1 MSQDLQTLL
10 QKYTHSTISNDEYQ
24 LLKAMLK
31 DASDKQIEDVLSVL
45 WHTYEH
51 KDSTPPGDF
60 EALASKLGIR
70 KENRIRPIFIQIAK
84 IAAIFIL
91 FIFAGYYVLK
101 TSSRDTFMPNRPMLV
116 EVRSGEKAEIIL
128 PDGSKVFL
136 NAASTLSY
144 APDFGHK
151 TREVTINGEAY
162 LEVAK
167 DEHKPF
173 LVHTESIEIEVLGT
187 KFNVNAYDDL
197 NTIETTLLEGS
208 VRLRTKGNEVIS
220 TVMTPYHKVIYDK
233 EKHQLSAKQ
242 TNTEFETAWTRGE
255 LVLRS
260 STLHEVINKLEK
272 RYGVDIEIIGDSSHL
287 GSFTGSFKEDNVYKV
302 LDILSL
308 HYNFTIQQSQEKI
321 NIQLR

>member
-1 MSQDLQTLL
+1 MGQDLETLL
-10 QKYTHSTISNDEYQ
+10 QKYTHSTINNDEYK
-24 LLKAMLK
+24 LLKEMLK

-45 WHTYEH
+45 WDTYENNG
-51 KDSTPPGDF
+51 STPPGNF
-60 EALASKLGIR
+60 EALAGKLGIR
-70 KENRIRPIFIQIAK
+70 KEKRIRPIFIQLAK

-91 FIFAGYYVLK
+91 FLFAGYYLLK
-101 TSSRDTFMPNRPMLV
+101 INNQDIFLHNSSMLV
-116 EVRSGEKAEIIL
+116 EVKSGEKAEIVL

-144 APDFGHK
+144 APDFGRT
-151 TREVTINGEAY
+151 TREVTIKGEAY

-173 LVHTESIEIEVLGT
+173 LVQTESIEIEVLGT

-208 VRLRTKGNEVIS
+208 VRLRTKGKEPLS

-233 EKHQLSAKQ
+233 EKHKLSAKQ

-260 STLHEVINKLEK
+260 SNLQEVMKKLEK
-272 RYGVDIEIIGDSSHL
+272 RYGVTIEIIGDSSHL

-321 NIQLR
+321 NIRLR

>member
-10 QKYTHSTISNDEYQ
+10 QKYTHSTINNDEYQ
-24 LLKAMLK
+24 LLKEMLK

-45 WHTYEH
+45 WDTYENNAA
-51 KDSTPPGDF
+51 TPPGDF
-60 EALASKLGIR
+60 NDLADKLGIR
-70 KENRIRPIFIQIAK
+70 NENRIRSIFIQIAK

-91 FIFAGYYVLK
+91 FLFAGYYLLK
-101 TSSRDTFMPNRPMLV
+101 TSSQDIFLNSPVLV
-116 EVRSGEKAEIIL
+116 EVKSGEKAEIIL

-151 TREVTINGEAY
+151 TREVTIHGEAY

-167 DEHKPF
+167 DEQKPF
-173 LVHTESIEIEVLGT
+173 LVHTASIEIEVLGT

-208 VRLRTKGNEVIS
+208 VRLRTKGNEVLS

-233 EKHQLSAKQ
+233 EKHKLSATQ

-260 STLHEVINKLEK
+260 SKLHEVMNKLEK

-287 GSFTGSFKEDNVYKV
+287 GSFTGSFKEDNVYKI

-308 HYNFTIQQSQEKI
+308 HYNFTIQQSQDKI
-321 NIQLR
+321 NIRLR